1 MNQKTQ
7 KMQTSPLLPF
17 TGDGSIVCDST
28 RECEVTSVV
37 SLVILVALVC
47 MFPFLLAILAV
58 SGQACCCG
66 HVINSESGLPVC
78 GEVTWH
84 LLCCQAGVV

>member
-1 MNQKTQ
+1 
-7 KMQTSPLLPF
+7 MQTSALLPF

-28 RECEVTSVV
+28 RECDVTSVL

-66 HVINSESGLPVC
+66 HVINSESGPLSVWGGHLAP
-78 GEVTWH
+78 
-84 LLCCQAGVV
+84 LLCCQAGFV

>member
-1 MNQKTQ
+1 M
-7 KMQTSPLLPF
+7 
-17 TGDGSIVCDST
+17 
-28 RECEVTSVV
+28 TSVL

-84 LLCCQAGVV
+84 LCSVVRLVLFDQWDTQRWA